1 MLDIGT
7 GLEVCRIDMNNMNM
21 KSEIVENISN
31 NKRRQPE
38 LTTLCYIEKDDCY
51 LMLHRVSK
59 ENDINKDKWIGVG
72 GHLEADE
79 SPEECLL
86 REVKEETG
94 LTLTSYRYR
103 ATITFISGDGC
114 TEYMALYTADG
125 FTGEIAA
132 GCDEGMLEWVPKSEV
147 NNLNLWEGDRI
158 FFLLLED
165 RPDFFSL
172 KLVYDGY
179 GTLSFAAVDG
189 RPMEL
194 LDIIDED
201 GSKTGIVRERTVA
214 HRYGSMHATVHMWVV
229 RQAGGNIG
237 SESVD
242 ADDHR
247 RGSWE
252 VLLQKRSSTKDSNPG
267 CYDISSA
274 GHISAGKEPLPSAVR
289 EISEELGI
297 KAVPEDFLY
306 VGTRIKKS
314 CKEFYGKPFID
325 NQLSYIYI
333 YKGAVDTDTL
343 RLQEEEVESVEWMP
357 LDTVMQ
363 RLDDPDFPNCI
374 YLEEL
379 EMLKNCLRHENV

>member
-1 MLDIGT
+1 
-7 GLEVCRIDMNNMNM
+7 M
-21 KSEIVENISN
+21 KNTN
-31 NKRRQPE
+31 TPE

-94 LTLTSYRYR
+94 LTLTSFRYR

-125 FTGEIAA
+125 FTGEVMT
-132 GCDEGMLEWVPKSEV
+132 GDEDKGADGEGILEWIPKSEI

-158 FFLLLED
+158 FFRLLED
-165 RPDFFSL
+165 RDDFFSL
-172 KLVYDGY
+172 KLVYNGHGVLTY
-179 GTLSFAAVDG
+179 AAVDG
-189 RPMEL
+189 KPMEL
-194 LDIIDED
+194 LDIIEED
-201 GSKTGIVRERTVA
+201 GSKTGIVRERNVA
-214 HRYGSMHATVHMWVV
+214 HRYGSMHATVHMWVM
-229 RQAGGNIG
+229 RRKEKNAADAAGKSSSYGISANDPAG
-237 SESVD
+237 E
-242 ADDHR
+242 
-247 RGSWE
+247 WE
-252 VLLQKRSSTKDSNPG
+252 VLLQKRSANKDSNPG

-274 GHISAGKEPLPSAVR
+274 GHISAGNEPLPSAVR
-289 EISEELGI
+289 EIGEELGI
-297 KAVPEDFLY
+297 RAVPDDFLY

-314 CKEFYGKPFID
+314 NKEFYGKPFID

-333 YKGAVDTDTL
+333 YKGSVDTDLIT
-343 RLQEEEVESVEWMP
+343 LQEEEVESVEWMA
-357 LDTVMQ
+357 LDEVIR
-363 RLDDPDFPNCI
+363 RLDDPSFPNCI

-379 EMLKNCLRHENV
+379 DKLKAYLAEHPGCIY

>member
-1 MLDIGT
+1 
-7 GLEVCRIDMNNMNM
+7 M
-21 KSEIVENISN
+21 KNTN
-31 NKRRQPE
+31 TPE

-94 LTLTSYRYR
+94 LTLTSFRYR

-125 FTGEIAA
+125 FTGEVMT
-132 GCDEGMLEWVPKSEV
+132 GDEDKGADGEGILEWIPKSEI

-158 FFLLLED
+158 FFRLLED
-165 RPDFFSL
+165 RDDFFSL
-172 KLVYDGY
+172 KLVYNGHGVLTY
-179 GTLSFAAVDG
+179 AAVDG
-189 RPMEL
+189 KPMEL
-194 LDIIDED
+194 LDIIEED
-201 GSKTGIVRERTVA
+201 GSKTGIVRERNVA
-214 HRYGSMHATVHMWVV
+214 HRYGSMHATVHMWVM
-229 RQAGGNIG
+229 RRKEKNAADAAGKSSSYGISAN
-237 SESVD
+237 D
-242 ADDHR
+242 PADE
-247 RGSWE
+247 WE
-252 VLLQKRSSTKDSNPG
+252 VLLQKRSANKDSNPG

-274 GHISAGKEPLPSAVR
+274 GHISAGNEPLPSAVR
-289 EISEELGI
+289 EIGEELGI
-297 KAVPEDFLY
+297 RAVPEDFLY

-314 CKEFYGKPFID
+314 NKEFYGKPFID

-333 YKGAVDTDTL
+333 YKGSVDTDLIT
-343 RLQEEEVESVEWMP
+343 LQEEEVESVEWMA
-357 LDTVMQ
+357 LDEVIR
-363 RLDDPDFPNCI
+363 RLDDPSFPNCI

-379 EMLKNCLRHENV
+379 DKLKAYLAEHPGCIY

>member
-1 MLDIGT
+1 
-7 GLEVCRIDMNNMNM
+7 M
-21 KSEIVENISN
+21 KNTN
-31 NKRRQPE
+31 TPE

-94 LTLTSYRYR
+94 LTLTSFRYR

-125 FTGEIAA
+125 FTGEVMT
-132 GCDEGMLEWVPKSEV
+132 GDEDKGADGEGILEWIPKSEI

-158 FFLLLED
+158 FFRLLED
-165 RPDFFSL
+165 RDDFFSL
-172 KLVYDGY
+172 KLVYNGHGVLTY
-179 GTLSFAAVDG
+179 AAVDG
-189 RPMEL
+189 KPMEL
-194 LDIIDED
+194 LDIIEED
-201 GSKTGIVRERTVA
+201 GSKTGIVRERNVA
-214 HRYGSMHATVHMWVV
+214 HRYGSMHATVHMWVM
-229 RQAGGNIG
+229 RRKEKNAADAAGKSSSYGISANDPAG
-237 SESVD
+237 E
-242 ADDHR
+242 
-247 RGSWE
+247 WE
-252 VLLQKRSSTKDSNPG
+252 VLLQKRSANKDSNPG

-274 GHISAGKEPLPSAVR
+274 GHISAGNEPLPSAVR
-289 EISEELGI
+289 EIGEELGI
-297 KAVPEDFLY
+297 RAVPEDFLY

-314 CKEFYGKPFID
+314 NKEFYGKPFID

-333 YKGAVDTDTL
+333 YKGSVDTDLIT
-343 RLQEEEVESVEWMP
+343 LQEEEVESVEWMAV
-357 LDTVMQ
+357 DEVIR
-363 RLDDPDFPNCI
+363 RLDDPSFPNCI

-379 EMLKNCLRHENV
+379 DKLKAYLAEHPGCIY

>member
-1 MLDIGT
+1 
-7 GLEVCRIDMNNMNM
+7 M
-21 KSEIVENISN
+21 KNTN
-31 NKRRQPE
+31 TPE

-94 LTLTSYRYR
+94 LTLTSFRYR

-125 FTGEIAA
+125 FTGEVMT
-132 GCDEGMLEWVPKSEV
+132 GDEDKGADGEGILEWIHKSEI

-158 FFLLLED
+158 FFRLLED
-165 RPDFFSL
+165 RDDFFSL
-172 KLVYDGY
+172 KLVYNGHGVLTY
-179 GTLSFAAVDG
+179 AAVDG
-189 RPMEL
+189 KPMEL
-194 LDIIDED
+194 LDIIEED
-201 GSKTGIVRERTVA
+201 GSKTGIVRERNVA
-214 HRYGSMHATVHMWVV
+214 HRYGSMHATVHMWVM
-229 RQAGGNIG
+229 RRKEKNAADAAGKSSSYGISANDPAG
-237 SESVD
+237 E
-242 ADDHR
+242 
-247 RGSWE
+247 WE
-252 VLLQKRSSTKDSNPG
+252 VLLQKRSANKDSNPG

-274 GHISAGKEPLPSAVR
+274 GHISAGNEPLPSAVR
-289 EISEELGI
+289 EIGEELGI
-297 KAVPEDFLY
+297 RAVPEDFLY

-314 CKEFYGKPFID
+314 NKEFYGKPFID

-333 YKGAVDTDTL
+333 YKGSVDTDLIT
-343 RLQEEEVESVEWMP
+343 LQEEEVESVEWMA
-357 LDTVMQ
+357 LDEVIR
-363 RLDDPDFPNCI
+363 RLDDPSFPNCI

-379 EMLKNCLRHENV
+379 DKLKAYLAEHPGCIY

>member
-1 MLDIGT
+1 
-7 GLEVCRIDMNNMNM
+7 M
-21 KSEIVENISN
+21 KNTN
-31 NKRRQPE
+31 TPE

-94 LTLTSYRYR
+94 LTLTSFRYR

-125 FTGEIAA
+125 FTGEVMT
-132 GCDEGMLEWVPKSEV
+132 GDEDKGADGEGILEWIPKSEI

-158 FFLLLED
+158 FFRLLED
-165 RPDFFSL
+165 RDDFFSL
-172 KLVYDGY
+172 KLVYNGHGVLTY
-179 GTLSFAAVDG
+179 AAVDG
-189 RPMEL
+189 KPMEL
-194 LDIIDED
+194 LDIIEED
-201 GSKTGIVRERTVA
+201 GSKTGIVRERNVA
-214 HRYGSMHATVHMWVV
+214 HRYGSMHATVHMWVM
-229 RQAGGNIG
+229 RRKEKNAADAAGKSSSYGISANDPAG
-237 SESVD
+237 E
-242 ADDHR
+242 
-247 RGSWE
+247 WE
-252 VLLQKRSSTKDSNPG
+252 VLLQKRSANKDSNPG

-274 GHISAGKEPLPSAVR
+274 GHISAGNEPLPSAVR
-289 EISEELGI
+289 EIGEELGI
-297 KAVPEDFLY
+297 RAVPEDFLY

-314 CKEFYGKPFID
+314 NKEFYGKPFID

-333 YKGAVDTDTL
+333 YRGSVDTDLIT
-343 RLQEEEVESVEWMP
+343 LQEEEVESVEWMA
-357 LDTVMQ
+357 LDEVIR
-363 RLDDPDFPNCI
+363 RLDDPSFPNCI

-379 EMLKNCLRHENV
+379 DKLKAYLAEHPGCIY

>member
-1 MLDIGT
+1 
-7 GLEVCRIDMNNMNM
+7 M
-21 KSEIVENISN
+21 KNTN
-31 NKRRQPE
+31 TPE

-94 LTLTSYRYR
+94 LTLTSFRYR

-125 FTGEIAA
+125 FTGEVMT
-132 GCDEGMLEWVPKSEV
+132 GDEDKGADGEGILEWIPKSEI

-158 FFLLLED
+158 FFRLLED
-165 RPDFFSL
+165 RDDFFSL
-172 KLVYDGY
+172 KLVYNGHGVLTY
-179 GTLSFAAVDG
+179 AAVDG
-189 RPMEL
+189 KPMEL
-194 LDIIDED
+194 LDIIEED
-201 GSKTGIVRERTVA
+201 GSKTGIVRERNVA
-214 HRYGSMHATVHMWVV
+214 HRYGSMHATVHMWVM
-229 RQAGGNIG
+229 RRKEKNAADAAGKSSSYGISANDPAG
-237 SESVD
+237 D
-242 ADDHR
+242 
-247 RGSWE
+247 WE
-252 VLLQKRSSTKDSNPG
+252 VLLQKRSANKDSNPG

-274 GHISAGKEPLPSAVR
+274 GHISAGNEPLPSAVR
-289 EISEELGI
+289 EIGEELGI
-297 KAVPEDFLY
+297 RAVPEDFLY

-314 CKEFYGKPFID
+314 NKEFYGKPFID

-333 YKGAVDTDTL
+333 YKGSVDTDLIT
-343 RLQEEEVESVEWMP
+343 LQEEEVESVEWMA
-357 LDTVMQ
+357 LDEVIR
-363 RLDDPDFPNCI
+363 RLDDPSFPNCI

-379 EMLKNCLRHENV
+379 DKLKAYLAEHPGCIY

>member
-1 MLDIGT
+1 
-7 GLEVCRIDMNNMNM
+7 M
-21 KSEIVENISN
+21 KNTN
-31 NKRRQPE
+31 TPE

-94 LTLTSYRYR
+94 LTLTSFRYR

-125 FTGEIAA
+125 FTGEVMT
-132 GCDEGMLEWVPKSEV
+132 GDEDKGADGEGILEWIPKSEI

-158 FFLLLED
+158 FFRLLED
-165 RPDFFSL
+165 RDDFFSL
-172 KLVYDGY
+172 KLVYNGHGVLTY
-179 GTLSFAAVDG
+179 AAVDG
-189 RPMEL
+189 KPMEL
-194 LDIIDED
+194 LDIIEED
-201 GSKTGIVRERTVA
+201 GSKTGIVRERNVA
-214 HRYGSMHATVHMWVV
+214 HRYGSMHATVHMWVM
-229 RQAGGNIG
+229 RRKEKNAADAAGKSSSYGISANDPAG
-237 SESVD
+237 E
-242 ADDHR
+242 
-247 RGSWE
+247 WE
-252 VLLQKRSSTKDSNPG
+252 VLLQKRSANKDSNPG

-274 GHISAGKEPLPSAVR
+274 GHISAGNEPLPSAVR
-289 EISEELGI
+289 EIGEELGI
-297 KAVPEDFLY
+297 RAVPEDFLY

-314 CKEFYGKPFID
+314 NKEFYGKPFID

-333 YKGAVDTDTL
+333 YKGSVDTDLIT
-343 RLQEEEVESVEWMP
+343 LQEEEVESVEWMA
-357 LDTVMQ
+357 LDEVIR
-363 RLDDPDFPNCI
+363 RLDDPSFPNCI

-379 EMLKNCLRHENV
+379 DKLKAYLAKHPGCIY

>member
-1 MLDIGT
+1 
-7 GLEVCRIDMNNMNM
+7 M
-21 KSEIVENISN
+21 KNTN
-31 NKRRQPE
+31 TPE

-94 LTLTSYRYR
+94 LTLTSFRYR

-125 FTGEIAA
+125 FTGEVMT
-132 GCDEGMLEWVPKSEV
+132 GDEDKGADGEGILEWIPKSEI

-158 FFLLLED
+158 FFRLLED
-165 RPDFFSL
+165 RDDFFSL
-172 KLVYDGY
+172 KLVYNGRGVLTY
-179 GTLSFAAVDG
+179 AAVDG
-189 RPMEL
+189 KPMEL
-194 LDIIDED
+194 LDIIEED
-201 GSKTGIVRERTVA
+201 GSKTGIVRERNVA
-214 HRYGSMHATVHMWVV
+214 HRYGSMHATVHMWVM
-229 RQAGGNIG
+229 RRKEKNAADAAGKSSSYGISANDPAG
-237 SESVD
+237 E
-242 ADDHR
+242 
-247 RGSWE
+247 WE
-252 VLLQKRSSTKDSNPG
+252 VLLQKRSANKDSNPG

-274 GHISAGKEPLPSAVR
+274 GHISAGNEPLPSAVR
-289 EISEELGI
+289 EIGEELGI
-297 KAVPEDFLY
+297 RAVPEDFLY

-314 CKEFYGKPFID
+314 NKEFYGKPFID

-333 YKGAVDTDTL
+333 YKGSVDTDLIT
-343 RLQEEEVESVEWMP
+343 LQEEEVESVEWMA
-357 LDTVMQ
+357 LDEVIR
-363 RLDDPDFPNCI
+363 RLDDPSFPNCI

-379 EMLKNCLRHENV
+379 DMLKAYLAEHPGCIY

>member
-1 MLDIGT
+1 
-7 GLEVCRIDMNNMNM
+7 M
-21 KSEIVENISN
+21 KNTN
-31 NKRRQPE
+31 TPE

-94 LTLTSYRYR
+94 LTLTSFRYR

-125 FTGEIAA
+125 FTGEVMT
-132 GCDEGMLEWVPKSEV
+132 GDEDKGADGEGILEWIPKSEI

-158 FFLLLED
+158 FFRLLED
-165 RPDFFSL
+165 RDDFFSL
-172 KLVYDGY
+172 KLVYNGHGVLTY
-179 GTLSFAAVDG
+179 AAVDG
-189 RPMEL
+189 KPMEL
-194 LDIIDED
+194 LDIIEED
-201 GSKTGIVRERTVA
+201 GSKTGIVRERNVA
-214 HRYGSMHATVHMWVV
+214 HRYGSMHATVHMWVM
-229 RQAGGNIG
+229 RRKEKNA
-237 SESVD
+237 
-242 ADDHR
+242 ADDA
-247 RGSWE
+247 GKSSSYGISANDPAGEWE
-252 VLLQKRSSTKDSNPG
+252 VLLQKRSANKDSNPG

-274 GHISAGKEPLPSAVR
+274 GHISAGNEPLPSAVR
-289 EISEELGI
+289 EIGEELGI
-297 KAVPEDFLY
+297 RAVPEDFLY

-314 CKEFYGKPFID
+314 NKEFYGKPFID

-333 YKGAVDTDTL
+333 YKGSVDTDLIT
-343 RLQEEEVESVEWMP
+343 LQEEEVESVEWMA
-357 LDTVMQ
+357 LDEVIR
-363 RLDDPDFPNCI
+363 RLDDPSFPNCI

-379 EMLKNCLRHENV
+379 DKLKAYLAEHPGCIY

>member
-1 MLDIGT
+1 
-7 GLEVCRIDMNNMNM
+7 M
-21 KSEIVENISN
+21 KNTN
-31 NKRRQPE
+31 TPE

-94 LTLTSYRYR
+94 LTLTSFRYR

-125 FTGEIAA
+125 FTGEVMT
-132 GCDEGMLEWVPKSEV
+132 GDEDKGADGEGILEWIPKSEI

-158 FFLLLED
+158 FFRLLED
-165 RPDFFSL
+165 RDDFFSL
-172 KLVYDGY
+172 KLVYNGHGVLTY
-179 GTLSFAAVDG
+179 AAVDG
-189 RPMEL
+189 KPMEL
-194 LDIIDED
+194 LDIIEED
-201 GSKTGIVRERTVA
+201 GSKTGIVRERNVA
-214 HRYGSMHATVHMWVV
+214 HRYGSMHATVHMWVM
-229 RQAGGNIG
+229 RRKEKKAADAAGKSSSYGISANDPAG
-237 SESVD
+237 E
-242 ADDHR
+242 
-247 RGSWE
+247 WE
-252 VLLQKRSSTKDSNPG
+252 VLLQKRSANKDSNPG

-274 GHISAGKEPLPSAVR
+274 GHISAGNEPLPSAVR
-289 EISEELGI
+289 EIGEELGI
-297 KAVPEDFLY
+297 RAVPEDFLY

-314 CKEFYGKPFID
+314 NKEFYGKPFID

-333 YKGAVDTDTL
+333 YKGSVDTDLIT
-343 RLQEEEVESVEWMP
+343 LQEEEVESVEWMA
-357 LDTVMQ
+357 LDEVIR
-363 RLDDPDFPNCI
+363 RLDDPSFPNCI

-379 EMLKNCLRHENV
+379 DKLKAYLAEHPGCIY